1 MTWDPSGHYHSAHPQ
16 GPFADRRP
24 SVRERFRRWPMPAK
38 VAAIGCAV
46 PLVLFVLLV
55 VFAVILVLLGFD
67 SDEGSAAER
76 GPIQAAEEVETPTPD
91 ASAES
96 EEPSASP
103 SEEPS
108 EEATE
113 PSPTPSATR
122 ASQTPSQTPAP
133 SSTPTQTPTPSS
145 PAPSPAVDSSTHTA
159 VVSRVID
166 GDTVELA
173 SGERVRLLGIDTPE
187 RGECHFDTA
196 SDAMAGLVLGERV
209 TLTRDGDDRDHYD
222 RLLRYIDVGSADAGL
237 TLIQEGLAIARYDSR
252 DGYGFHTRE
261 PAYIAAEQAS
271 AQQTCAEVVP
281 EPAQPA
287 PAVPQPE
294 ADCDPNYTPCV
305 PPYPPDINCSDISF
319 PVRVIGSDPHGF
331 DADGDGFGCEANG

>member
-1 MTWDPSGHYHSAHPQ
+1 MTWDPSGHYHPAHPQ
-16 GPFADRRP
+16 GPFAARRP
-24 SVRERFRRWPMPAK
+24 SAREKFRRWPMPAK
-38 VAAIGCAV
+38 VAAIGCGM
-46 PLVLFVLLV
+46 PLALFVLLV
-55 VFAVILVLLGFD
+55 VFGVILVLLGFD

-76 GPIQAAEEVETPTPD
+76 DPVQMVEEVESPTPAD
-91 ASAES
+91 S

-108 EEATE
+108 DEASE
-113 PSPTPSATR
+113 PSPTPTPSATR
-122 ASQTPSQTPAP
+122 ASQTPTQTPTA
-133 SSTPTQTPTPSS
+133 SSTPTQTTTPSS
-145 PAPSPAVDSSTHTA
+145 SAPSPAADSSSHTA

-187 RGECHFDTA
+187 RGECHFGTA
-196 SDAMAGLVLGERV
+196 SEAMAGLVLGERV

-222 RLLRYIDVGSADAGL
+222 RLLRYIDVGSTDAGL
-237 TLIQEGLAIARYDSR
+237 TLIEEGLAIARYDSR

-261 PAYIAAEQAS
+261 PVYIEAEQTS
-271 AQQTCAEVVP
+271 VRQDCAEVAP
-281 EPAQPA
+281 EPAQPE
-287 PAVPQPE
+287 PAVPQPG